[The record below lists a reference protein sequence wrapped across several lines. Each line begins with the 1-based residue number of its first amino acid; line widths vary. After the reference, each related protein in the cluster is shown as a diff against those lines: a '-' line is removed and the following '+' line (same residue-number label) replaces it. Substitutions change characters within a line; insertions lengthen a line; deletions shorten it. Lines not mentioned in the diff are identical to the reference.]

1 MMLLAAGWLAQ
12 GLQECSARRHCPHS
26 RAQIVGMGTP
36 LRTQIGVGGG
46 VRGGSAALQMN
57 VLVICVCAQPRQLMA
72 RASCEQPKFA

>member
-1 MMLLAAGWLAQ
+1 
-12 GLQECSARRHCPHS
+12 
-26 RAQIVGMGTP
+26 MGPP